1 MNIVFYL
8 HDEKDPVVLEK
19 RLRWLGER
27 YHFISSE
34 EIREFYYGGKK
45 LKNACH
51 LTVDDG
57 WLSTYQVV
65 FPLLKKY
72 RIPAS
77 IFVSPKMCL
86 DDGNFW
92 YMESKRYDGNELK
105 TIMIRHKYFSSGIE
119 RFPVDL
125 LFKEMKI
132 DEVFAVLQEYRKL
145 HHIAPSGRGVV
156 NMDELLEMD
165 RSGLIE
171 IGAHT
176 MTHPILANE
185 ETFRTEKEIKE
196 SISVL
201 SEFLSKKVTTFA
213 YPNGLSG
220 LDFGDREIEFIKSC
234 GIELAY
240 SVNPASMDTRNNP
253 LAIPRIGSCTRL
265 RLGRI
270 GLALPS
276 LHGQA
281 AIRKAIKKYRI

>member
-51 LTVDDG
+51 LTIDDG

-86 DDGNFW
+86 DGGNFW
-92 YMESKRYDGNELK
+92 YMEAKRYDENELK
-105 TIMIRHKYFSSGIE
+105 TIMIRRKYFSPGIG

-132 DEVFAVLQEYRKL
+132 DEVFTVLQEYREL
-145 HHIAPSGRGVV
+145 HHIASSGKGVV

-176 MTHPILANE
+176 LTHPILLNE
-185 ETFRTEKEIKE
+185 EDVRAEKEIKE
-196 SISVL
+196 SVSVL
-201 SEFLSKKVTTFA
+201 SGILNKKVTTFA
-213 YPNGLSG
+213 YPNGLTG
-220 LDFGDREIEFIKSC
+220 LDFGPREIGFVKSC

-240 SVNPASMDTRNNP
+240 SVNPACINSKKNP
-253 LAIPRIGSCTRL
+253 LAIPRTGSFTRL
-265 RLGRI
+265 YLGKV
-270 GLALPS
+270 GLRLPS

-281 AIRKAIKKYRI
+281 SLRRTIKKYRI